1 MTILDFTLKRHAWWR
16 WKAGDQNPGGWHGNH
31 CRGPVEEGDEGEA
44 EPRPGAEGRMP
55 DRDGP
60 LFWALKDE
68 LNQ

>member
-1 MTILDFTLKRHAWWR
+1 M
-16 WKAGDQNPGGWHGNH
+16 
-31 CRGPVEEGDEGEA
+31 EEGDEGGEA